1 MPTQS
6 LQFACYS
13 MVSLPRLGLFIQKAR
28 FFHLSDHL
36 LLSLPCQIRIDQRI
50 VCAGRIGN
58 PCQHGTFI
66 KIHLNGLF
74 SEISAA
80 RLCHTVIAIPKIN
93 GIQVQFQNRLFVIYF
108 FNLKCHKHLRHF
120 PAYLLIL
127 GKELIFCKLLRDR
140 TAAFHIGSCQDVVV
154 QCPADAMG
162 SIPGCL

>member
-1 MPTQS
+1 MRW
-6 LQFACYS
+6 AHWE
-13 MVSLPRLGLFIQKAR
+13 SLPA
-28 FFHLSDHL
+28 
-36 LLSLPCQIRIDQRI
+36 C
-50 VCAGRIGN
+50 
-58 PCQHGTFI
+58 TFI

-140 TAAFHIGSCQDVVV
+140 TAAFHIA
-154 QCPADAMG
+154 PARMSWYNALQIAMG